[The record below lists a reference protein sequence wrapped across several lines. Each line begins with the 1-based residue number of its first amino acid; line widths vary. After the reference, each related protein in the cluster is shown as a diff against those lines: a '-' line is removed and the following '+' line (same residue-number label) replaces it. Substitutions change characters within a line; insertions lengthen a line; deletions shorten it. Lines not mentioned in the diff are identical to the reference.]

1 MDRRPRIDTNESFIS
16 EPIKPEAGTF
26 DAAAMARGDPGLPA
40 AFVWRGETYRVAN
53 VLESWKSTGPDSWG
67 GAERYVRKHW
77 YRIRTTDGSVMKLYF
92 ERQARSSRQRKVR
105 WWLHTVDLQG
115 EEEGP

>member
-1 MDRRPRIDTNESFIS
+1 MDRKPRIDTDESFIS

-26 DAAAMARGDPGLPA
+26 DAAAMARGEPGLPA

-67 GAERYVRKHW
+67 GTERYVRKHW
-77 YRIRTTDGSVMKLYF
+77 HRIRTTAGETMTLYF
-92 ERQARSSRQRKVR
+92 DRQPRSGNTKSRQRWTLFSMR
-105 WWLHTVDLQG
+105 GRAT
-115 EEEGP
+115 